1 MRKSSCVILVAVA
14 ALLLQPTWAASSPG
28 DHLPGELTG
37 KVLDREGNPLA
48 NLVVFLVSET
58 ANHLPILTRTDPS
71 GRLSFKNLKVGRYQ
85 LAVKSAFYQSP
96 LDRLIDIEPGQTAS
110 IKLVLEQM
118 LGWGGE
124 NRNVGLKTLLRSSN
138 GRRLIF
144 RTTPSVGI
152 EDSDRSFFENATVE
166 FYTNTALGANQF
178 LTPGDV
184 PAGTTTSFALKD
196 AIGGNDYVVAG
207 QINSG
212 SDSSWRIKN
221 ILDYTLSDRHTLR
234 MFMGYTRLGFAQ
246 AGPAL
251 VDTALEDGSRT
262 FAPAKVFSVGFEDRI
277 RWGRA
282 LSLTF
287 GSEVNQ
293 VRQTRSEYYFS
304 PSVELELIP
313 LRGTSFRLLMSSKRY
328 SQSNTVV
335 LPGYGPINLSD
346 AVFFSF
352 LGESP
357 TVGQA
362 RFYEASFAQQLG
374 PDTRLELAAHHN
386 LQHGGSLP
394 FLSFMEGERNPK
406 THRLSE
412 EEAWTRG
419 YRATVQRHFGAN
431 VKGTVS
437 YIHSSAVGLGG
448 SQAVLID
455 REALHTFFKRR
466 GYHAL
471 ATQLDA
477 FIPAS
482 RTLITA
488 LVKTVDKGNPLMSL
502 DGRSNVF
509 NTANQ
514 GLNIFVRQTVPVPV
528 SLLAIL
534 GLDFLA
540 DYKFEALLEV
550 RNLTNEDLGLL
561 QSEQGDLKLLLH
573 PRSVRGG
580 ITVAF

>member
-14 ALLLQPTWAASSPG
+14 ALLLQLSWAASSPV
-28 DHLPGELTG
+28 DHLSGELTG
-37 KVLDREGNPLA
+37 QVSDSEGNPLA
-48 NLVVFLVSET
+48 NLVVSLVSKT
-58 ANHLPILTRTDPS
+58 ANHLPILTRTDPW
-71 GRLSFKNLKVGRYQ
+71 GRLSFKDVKVGRYQ

-96 LDRLIDIEPGQTAS
+96 LEQLVNIEPGQTAS
-110 IKLVLEQM
+110 VNLVLQQM
-118 LGWGGE
+118 LGWGAE
-124 NRNVGLKTLLRSSN
+124 NRNFGLKALLRSSN

-144 RTTPSVGI
+144 RTAPSVGV
-152 EDSDRSFFENATVE
+152 EDSSWSFFDNATVE

-184 PAGTTTSFALKD
+184 PVGTTTSFALRD

-207 QINSG
+207 QVNSG

-221 ILDYTLSDRHTLR
+221 VLDYTLSDRHTLR
-234 MFMGYTRLGFAQ
+234 MFMGYARLGFAQ

-251 VDTALEDGSRT
+251 VDTALEDGSRN
-262 FAPAKVFSVGFEDRI
+262 FPPAKVFSVGFEDRFQ
-277 RWGRA
+277 WGRT
-282 LSLTF
+282 LSLTV

-304 PSVELELIP
+304 PSMELELIP
-313 LRGTSFRLLMSSKRY
+313 LRGSSFKLVMSSKRY

-357 TVGQA
+357 TVGRS
-362 RFYEASFAQQLG
+362 RFYEASFGQQLG

-386 LQHGGSLP
+386 LQHGGSMP
-394 FLSFMEGERNPK
+394 FLSFTEGDRNPK
-406 THRLSE
+406 AHRLGE
-412 EEAWTRG
+412 KEAWTRG
-419 YRATVQRHFGAN
+419 YRVTVQHHFGSN

-437 YIHSSAVGLGG
+437 YIRSSAVGLDG
-448 SQAVLID
+448 SQTVLID
-455 REALHTFFKRR
+455 REALHTMFKRR

-477 FIPAS
+477 FIPAT

-488 LVKTVDKGNPLMSL
+488 LVKTVEEGNPLVSL

-509 NTANQ
+509 NTANH
-514 GLNIFVRQTVPVPV
+514 GFNVFVRQTVPVPV

-550 RNLTNEDLGLL
+550 RNLTNEDLGSL
-561 QSEQGDLKLLLH
+561 QSEQGDLKLLLY

-580 ITVAF
+580 IAVNF